1 MYCDFMFWTYE
12 SFDRNGGSCF
22 LAFIIESSN
31 TRGNCCELKGR
42 GLKEFQHKLK
52 GVKYILIE
60 EFSVIDKEMF
70 RWVDRKLRQARVN
83 LTYNFVFYFS

>member
-1 MYCDFMFWTYE
+1 MNHSIGMEVLVSWHSLLNLLIRE
-12 SFDRNGGSCF
+12 
-22 LAFIIESSN
+22 E
-31 TRGNCCELKGR
+31 NCCELKGR
-42 GLKEFQHKLK
+42 GLKEFQYKLK

-70 RWVDRKLRQARVN
+70 RWVDRRLRQARVN